1 MIRLGCS
8 DQCGNGITLNL
19 VKCPC
24 VVIIGHVVKYTES
37 TQEDNLQGSVGVTL
51 AKMDVLASSIRMA
64 TAALGKGIDEL
75 ANLLSLTVEL

>member
-1 MIRLGCS
+1 
-8 DQCGNGITLNL
+8 
-19 VKCPC
+19 
-24 VVIIGHVVKYTES
+24 VVKYTES
-37 TQEDNLQGSVGVTL
+37 TQEDNLQGSAGATL